1 MPDICWGCK
10 IIWLRYTVLAFT
22 VVVSLFFGVPS
33 VLLCIVHVK
42 NYSKGLTTNERFAK
56 RQRLVSVSSV
66 SSNEDMLSDGS
77 PTFPKAGT
85 SKGQS
90 CWVNCRRMCCS
101 KDLVS
106 QQALYQMHLDNS
118 DLDSHTDMSDM

>member
-1 MPDICWGCK
+1 MQNICWGCK

-22 VVVSLFFGVPS
+22 VIVSLFFGVPS
-33 VLLCIVHVK
+33 VLLCTVHVK

-66 SSNEDMLSDGS
+66 SSHEDLLSEGS
-77 PTFPKAGT
+77 PTFHKAHT
-85 SKGQS
+85 SNRKS
-90 CWVNCRRMCCS
+90 CWGNCRRMCCS
-101 KDLVS
+101 KDIVS
-106 QQALYQMHLDNS
+106 QQTLYQMHLDNS